1 MPARA
6 SRTGATHAHVT
17 WLKPLEGTARL
28 LTTLV
33 VRDNV
38 DIRDPSDF
46 LVAELGLQGLN
57 TAHVFGSSILF
68 EVKPP
73 TGEPDAGNPLV
84 RFGGGRG
91 RTQSVPPTPIYG
103 NPAIETL
110 SWNTDCVRSGPRTR
124 GGLFLS
130 MTMVRVLR
138 PPWRALRGTMEAGPA
153 GSGRVC

>member
-1 MPARA
+1 MQEGGDVTFKATENPPVVMPARA

-91 RTQSVPPTPIYG
+91 RTQSVPPTPIY
-103 NPAIETL
+103 E
-110 SWNTDCVRSGPRTR
+110 
-124 GGLFLS
+124 
-130 MTMVRVLR
+130 
-138 PPWRALRGTMEAGPA
+138 
-153 GSGRVC
+153 

>member
-1 MPARA
+1 MQEGGDVTFKATENPPVVMPARA

-91 RTQSVPPTPIYG
+91 RTQSVPPTPISEG
-103 NPAIETL
+103 RRSARPRQAIQGL
-110 SWNTDCVRSGPRTR
+110 RS
-124 GGLFLS
+124 L
-130 MTMVRVLR
+130 
-138 PPWRALRGTMEAGPA
+138 
-153 GSGRVC
+153 

>member
-1 MPARA
+1 MQEGGDVTFKATENPPVVMPARA

-91 RTQSVPPTPIYG
+91 RTQSVPPTPILWG
-103 NPAIETL
+103 TTIESDHAEQSPA
-110 SWNTDCVRSGPRTR
+110 RSRMAAWATGPGQDQTR
-124 GGLFLS
+124 KK
-130 MTMVRVLR
+130 
-138 PPWRALRGTMEAGPA
+138 RA
-153 GSGRVC
+153 